1 MAPNIN
7 KHVQE
12 SLEYESIP
20 YEIVIWDLEK
30 AIKYENPVMT
40 RKQKAELEEYQGHP
54 MTWYRYHDYD
64 DIMIYLDYLRI
75 TYPDIVELIHI
86 GRSYEGRPLIIV
98 KVCGVLFPLWNTQ
111 ILSQLTCSLLLFR
124 FHSTTHRGA
133 GRT

>member
-1 MAPNIN
+1 MPPNIN

-64 DIMIYLDYLRI
+64 DIMIYLDYLRV
-75 TYPDIVELIHI
+75 TYSDIVELIHI

-98 KVCGVLFPLWNTQ
+98 KVREVYSQ
-111 ILSQLTCSLLLFR
+111 IFSRPIRSLLLFR
-124 FHSTTHRGA
+124 YPSTTHRGA
-133 GRT
+133 ERM